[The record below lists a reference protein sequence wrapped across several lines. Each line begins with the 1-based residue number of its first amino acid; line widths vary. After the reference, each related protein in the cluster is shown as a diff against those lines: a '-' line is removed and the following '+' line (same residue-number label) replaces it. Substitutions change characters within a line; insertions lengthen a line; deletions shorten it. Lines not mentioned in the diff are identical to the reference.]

1 MSHVFEAFVDIL
13 EFEGNPTLSPH
24 IFTERYEVNANSKQ
38 SASEEALHKAEMV
51 HPKASELDVRVTR
64 IMDY

>member
-13 EFEGNPTLSPH
+13 EFESDASAAPH
-24 IFTERYEVNANSKQ
+24 MFTERYEINANSKQ
-38 SASEEALHKAEMV
+38 AASREALHKAEIV

-64 IMDY
+64 VMDF

>member
-1 MSHVFEAFVDIL
+1 MYSRHSWIFWNSKEIQTA
-13 EFEGNPTLSPH
+13 SPH
-24 IFTERYEVNANSKQ
+24 IFTERYEINANSKQ

>member
-13 EFEGNPTLSPH
+13 EFEGNLNASPH

-38 SASEEALHKAEMV
+38 AASREALHKAEMV

-64 IMDY
+64 VMDY